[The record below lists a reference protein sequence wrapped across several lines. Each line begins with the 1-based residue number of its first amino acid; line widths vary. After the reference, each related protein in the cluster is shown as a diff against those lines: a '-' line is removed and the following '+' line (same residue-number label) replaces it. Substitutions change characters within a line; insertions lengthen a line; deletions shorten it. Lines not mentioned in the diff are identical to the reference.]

1 MKTMLK
7 IGQTA
12 PDFKLKTDSGIEL
25 SLKDFTGR
33 RVVIFFFP
41 KADTPG

>member
-1 MKTMLK
+1 MPK
-7 IGQTA
+7 IGEKA
-12 PDFKLKTDSGIEL
+12 ADFRLKTDSGSEL
-25 SLKDFTGR
+25 TLKELAGR